1 MRRKKGY
8 APQLKRGTEYNYPAV
23 TKMVGKSIMY
33 ARMKEEYECNP
44 DDLPP
49 WDVALAETLKEQSE
63 KVLVDE
69 VPPVVY
75 IPDTE
80 NESKLPNEKQVNDEQ
95 DCLREKDVKFPK
107 APFNICS
114 LIVAL
119 HQKALIDPE
128 EIPLFLQKKLTK
140 GRDLNIVDLSQ
151 EAVGE
156 TNYISAD
163 RDRIFE
169 TTFSQLK
176 YINDFQSNLKLIS
189 WVSLLKILVGHT

>member
-1 MRRKKGY
+1 
-8 APQLKRGTEYNYPAV
+8 
-23 TKMVGKSIMY
+23 
-33 ARMKEEYECNP
+33 
-44 DDLPP
+44 
-49 WDVALAETLKEQSE
+49 
-63 KVLVDE
+63 
-69 VPPVVY
+69 
-75 IPDTE
+75 
-80 NESKLPNEKQVNDEQ
+80 
-95 DCLREKDVKFPK
+95 
-107 APFNICS
+107 
-114 LIVAL
+114 VAL